1 MTIYNKLSGVNLYDI
16 NNEKLDESYIPIQ
29 AETIDEY
36 FDELIKKKINFDENL
51 REKLDSYFE
60 DSACLDIDSFQIKH
74 WVSNRS
80 FGELID
86 MYVEGEIKK
95 PDMQRSFIWDSV
107 QRSRLIESIIVGLPI
122 PPLFLMEVNTNEY
135 EIIDGYQRLS
145 TLVKFVK
152 GFPWNEDSKQSPKS
166 KLSSKVMKS
175 IRNKSFEELEPEYKR
190 KIKRSTIP
198 LIEFSQIKP
207 DNFSAK
213 YLIFERINTGSVK
226 LNNMQIRKSLAT
238 GNFMNSLYKFANS
251 NTDFLK
257 MFSIQSIKK
266 DNNVEAF
273 LRIYVMKK
281 IWEKEYNPESS
292 GIKNILDEYCE
303 KYRNKQIEPSFF
315 QRFNDK
321 ISEFKS
327 SFNDFS
333 NFGKK
338 VSKENN
344 EYEYTGQTNIAIVES
359 VLGVAIS
366 KYEIKINNEF
376 ETKYKDIIHKQF
388 DTDLTKKEDNPFSF
402 STGKIEYIKKRFD
415 IFNSIIGD

>member
-1 MTIYNKLSGVNLYDI
+1 MIIFNKLVGVELYDI
-16 NNEKLDESYIPIQ
+16 NNEKIDESYIPIE
-29 AETIDEY
+29 AETEDEY
-36 FDELIKKKINFDENL
+36 FDELIKRNIIFDESL
-51 REKLDSYFE
+51 REKLESYFE
-60 DSACLDIDSFQIKH
+60 DIYYLDIDSFQIKH

-152 GFPWNEDSKQSPKS
+152 GYPWNEDSKRITKS

-175 IRNKSFEELEPEYKR
+175 IKNKSFEELDPEYQR

-198 LIEFSQIKP
+198 LIEFNQIKP

-238 GNFMNSLYKFANS
+238 GKFMNSLYEFANM
-251 NTDFLK
+251 NQIFLN
-257 MFSIQSIKK
+257 MFSIQAIKK

-281 IWEKEYNPESS
+281 IWENEYIPESS
-292 GIKNILDEYCE
+292 GIKSILDEYCE
-303 KYRNKQIEPSFF
+303 KHKNEPIEESFF
-315 QRFNDK
+315 RKFNEK
-321 ISEFKS
+321 IFEFKS
-327 SFNDFS
+327 IFNDFT

-338 VSKENN
+338 VLKENDI
-344 EYEYTGQTNIAIVES
+344 YQYTGQINIAIIES
-359 VLGVAIS
+359 VLGIAIS
-366 KYEIKINNEF
+366 KHEIKINNNF
-376 ETKYKDIIHKQF
+376 EEKYKESISNQF
-388 DTDLTKKEDNPFSF
+388 NTDLIKKENNPFSF

-415 IFNSIIGD
+415 IIDSIIGD